1 MINQFASIK
10 TYASA
15 LRRRKRTLAVAAVVG
30 LALGAA
36 YVVVE
41 PAPLTSTTLV
51 LLPTPALADSSNS
64 DVNTQSRIATSASL
78 LEQAGQTVDPI
89 LPVRRVEKMVD
100 VTAPTNQLLEIEAT
114 STDGAEAQA
123 LSQAV
128 ADGYVNYVR
137 DTARE
142 VTTTALKDL
151 TNRRDD
157 LDGQL
162 KQVRKEM
169 AATTARLK
177 ALDPVSPEADEEAQL
192 LAGLT
197 TEEANLIVQLD
208 RVKDK
213 IAEGTP
219 AGTSAS
225 GTLVVQ
231 PATAA
236 IGQPTWLRLLIWAP
250 IAALVCLFA
259 AVALV
264 LAGARRDPRIR
275 LRDDIA
281 DAVGSPVLAGIR
293 SQPQRSVAGWSTL
306 LEAYQATPVE
316 SWAMRQVLRGLVPAD
331 RRSSSRSTGRVDHPQ
346 TLTVVSLAGD
356 GQGLALGPQL
366 AAFAASL
373 GIITRLV
380 PTVGHVRAPNLWAAC
395 AVDRDGAARPGLFVG
410 AMPSTDKVDL
420 TIYLVVVERMHPYLG
435 DTPATE
441 ATLLVVGAATA
452 TDQELARVAV
462 AVDDTGRRIDGIV
475 VADPDQDDRTSGR
488 HTMDER
494 SRQLVLPTRLT
505 GITAADQPASDSS
518 RGRP

>member
-1 MINQFASIK
+1 MSNQFAGLR

-15 LRRRKRTLAVAAVVG
+15 LRRRRRTLVVAA
-30 LALGAA
+30 LLGAGLGA
-36 YVVVE
+36 GYVFVE
-41 PAPLTSTTLV
+41 PPPLTSTTLV

-64 DVNTQSRIATSASL
+64 DVDTQARIATSASL
-78 LEQAGQTVDPI
+78 LERAGQAVDPP
-89 LPVRRVEKMVD
+89 LSARTVEKMID
-100 VTAPTNQLLEIEAT
+100 VSAPTNQLLQIEAT
-114 STDGAEAQA
+114 STKGAEAET

-142 VTTTALKDL
+142 VTSAALRDL
-151 TNRRDD
+151 TRRRDD
-157 LDGQL
+157 LEGQIA
-162 KQVRKEM
+162 QVRKEM
-169 AATTARLK
+169 AATTTRLK
-177 ALDPVSPEADEEAQL
+177 SLDPVSPDADEEAQL

-219 AGTSAS
+219 VGTSAS

-231 PATAA
+231 QATAA
-236 IGQPTWLRLLIWAP
+236 TGPATWLRLLIWAP
-250 IAALVCLFA
+250 IAALACLL
-259 AVALV
+259 VAMVLV
-264 LAGARRDPRIR
+264 LAGARRDPRLR

-281 DAVGSPVLAGIR
+281 DAVGSPVLAAIR
-293 SQPQRSVAGWSTL
+293 SRPQRSVAGWSTL

-316 SWAMRQVLRGLVPAD
+316 SWALRQVLRGLVPAD
-331 RRSSSRSTGRVDHPQ
+331 RRGQARATGRVDHPQ

-356 GQGLALGPQL
+356 NRGLAIGPQL

-373 GIITRLV
+373 GIVTRLV

-410 AMPSTDKVDL
+410 AVPSTDKVDL
-420 TIYLVVVERMHPYLG
+420 TIYLVVVERVHPYLG

-441 ATLLVVGAATA
+441 ATLLTVGAATA

-462 AVDDTGRRIDGIV
+462 AVDDAGRRIDGVV
-475 VADPDQDDRTSGR
+475 VADPDQSDKTSGR
-488 HTMDER
+488 YTMDER
-494 SRQLVLPTRLT
+494 SRQVVLPTRLT
-505 GITAADQPASDSS
+505 GIPSADRPAGESS
-518 RGRP
+518 RGRS

>member
-1 MINQFASIK
+1 VSNQFAGLR

-15 LRRRKRTLAVAAVVG
+15 LRRGRRTLAVATVLG
-30 LALGAA
+30 LGLGVA

-41 PAPLTSTTLV
+41 PPSLTSTSLV

-64 DVNTQSRIATSASL
+64 DVNTQARIATSASL
-78 LEQAGQTVDPI
+78 LEQAGRTVNPA
-89 LPVRRVEKMVD
+89 LSARTVERMID
-100 VTAPTNQLLEIEAT
+100 VSAPTNQLLQIEAT
-114 STDGAEAQA
+114 STNAAQA
-123 LSQAV
+123 QTLSQAV
-128 ADGYVNYVR
+128 ADGYVNYVQ

-142 VTTTALKDL
+142 VTSAALADL
-151 TNRRDD
+151 TQRRGE
-157 LDGQL
+157 LQGEL
-162 KQVRKEM
+162 AQVRKEI
-169 AATTARLK
+169 AATATRLK
-177 ALDPVSPEADEEAQL
+177 SIDPMTPEADEEARL
-192 LAGLT
+192 LAGLQ
-197 TEEANLIVQLD
+197 TEEANLVVQLE
-208 RVKDK
+208 RVRDK
-213 IAEGTP
+213 IAEGAP
-219 AGTSAS
+219 VGTTAS

-236 IGQPTWLRLLIWAP
+236 TGAATWLRLLFWAP
-250 IAALVCLFA
+250 IAALACLLV

-281 DAVGSPVLAGIR
+281 DAVGSPVLAAIR
-293 SQPQRSVAGWSTL
+293 SRPQRSVAGWSTL

-316 SWAMRQVLRGLVPAD
+316 SWALRQVLRGLVPAD
-331 RRSSSRSTGRVDHPQ
+331 RRGQSRSAGRVDHPQ

-356 GQGLALGPQL
+356 NRGLALGPQL

-373 GIITRLV
+373 GIVTRLV

-410 AMPSTDKVDL
+410 ALPSTDKVDL
-420 TIYLVVVERMHPYLG
+420 TINLVVVERMHPYLG

-441 ATLLVVGAATA
+441 ATLLAVGSATA

-462 AVDDTGRRIDGIV
+462 AVDDAGRRIDGVV
-475 VADPDQDDRTSGR
+475 VADPDQGDRTSGR

-494 SRQLVLPTRLT
+494 SRQLALPTRLT
-505 GITAADQPASDSS
+505 GVPSADRPGAENLRS
-518 RGRP
+518 RP

>member
-1 MINQFASIK
+1 
-10 TYASA
+10 
-15 LRRRKRTLAVAAVVG
+15 
-30 LALGAA
+30 
-36 YVVVE
+36 
-41 PAPLTSTTLV
+41 
-51 LLPTPALADSSNS
+51 
-64 DVNTQSRIATSASL
+64 
-78 LEQAGQTVDPI
+78 
-89 LPVRRVEKMVD
+89 
-100 VTAPTNQLLEIEAT
+100 
-114 STDGAEAQA
+114 
-123 LSQAV
+123 
-128 ADGYVNYVR
+128 
-137 DTARE
+137 
-142 VTTTALKDL
+142 
-151 TNRRDD
+151 
-157 LDGQL
+157 
-162 KQVRKEM
+162 M

-177 ALDPVSPEADEEAQL
+177 SLDPVSPEAEEEAQL

-219 AGTSAS
+219 AGSSAS

-236 IGQPTWLRLLIWAP
+236 TGQPTWLRLLIWAP
-250 IAALVCLFA
+250 IAALTCLLA
-259 AVALV
+259 AIALV

-275 LRDDIA
+275 LRDDVA

-293 SQPQRSVAGWSTL
+293 SRPQRSVAGWSTL

-316 SWAMRQVLRGLVPAD
+316 SWAMRQVLRGLVPTD
-331 RRSSSRSTGRVDHPQ
+331 RRSQSRSTGRVDHPQ

-356 GQGLALGPQL
+356 SRGLALGPQL

-373 GIITRLV
+373 GIVTRLV

-395 AVDRDGAARPGLFVG
+395 AVDRDGAARPGLYVG

-441 ATLLVVGAATA
+441 ATLLAVGTATA

-462 AVDDTGRRIDGIV
+462 AVDDAGRRIDGIV
-475 VADPDQDDRTSGR
+475 VADPDSDDRTSGR

-494 SRQLVLPTRLT
+494 SRQVVLPTRLT
-505 GITAADQPASDSS
+505 GIPSTARPAGDTSQ
-518 RGRP
+518 GRA